1 MRGKPRGW
9 RDPAE
14 GECVPTLDQ
23 NNGTSEEQ
31 VDTLGLVQ
39 QFSLTL
45 CLAAGASGASGADSA
60 SLWVWCGR
68 E

>member
-14 GECVPTLDQ
+14 GECVLSLDQ

-39 QFSLTL
+39 WFSLTL
-45 CLAAGASGASGADSA
+45 CPAAGASGAVSA